1 MILIKID
8 QYLDIKE
15 ILNISHNEKGNKCTV
30 AKNRNQFGEKTLLRN
45 EKMISSDT
53 KWYRKKK
60 KKTRPNLSLVFLS

>member
-30 AKNRNQFGEKTLLRN
+30 VKNRNQFGEKTLLRN
-45 EKMISSDT
+45 EKNDF
-53 KWYRKKK
+53 K
-60 KKTRPNLSLVFLS
+60 